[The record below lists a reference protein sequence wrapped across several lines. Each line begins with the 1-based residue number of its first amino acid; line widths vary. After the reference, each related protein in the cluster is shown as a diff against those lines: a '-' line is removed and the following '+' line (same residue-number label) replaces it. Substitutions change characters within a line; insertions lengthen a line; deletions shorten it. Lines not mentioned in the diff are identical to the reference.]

1 MSPSE
6 EPSFADQA
14 SDLAAEF
21 AEAIEE
27 NRLADIPDDSL
38 GLLFANVVKV
48 YGAKAQEGEPPLPF
62 ARNSGVTDV
71 DVLISCLAVLEA
83 TGSLVFEL
91 GLWQSMTSV
100 GRRKRS
106 EAAVPAD
113 FK

>member
-6 EPSFADQA
+6 ALRFAECA
-14 SDLAAEF
+14 GELAAEL

-27 NRLADIPDDSL
+27 NRLADIPDDAL
-38 GLLFANVVKV
+38 GQLFANVVKV
-48 YGAKAQEGEPPLPF
+48 YAAKAQEGEPPPPF
-62 ARNSGVTDV
+62 ARNSGVSDV

-100 GRRKRS
+100 GRRKRPDALP
-106 EAAVPAD
+106 AA

>member
-6 EPSFADQA
+6 ELSFAERA

-27 NRLADIPDDSL
+27 NRLEDIPDEAL
-38 GLLFANVVKV
+38 GQLFANVVKV
-48 YGAKAQEGEPPLPF
+48 YGAKAQEGEPPPPF

-100 GRRKRS
+100 GRRRRTD
-106 EAAVPAD
+106 AAAPAD